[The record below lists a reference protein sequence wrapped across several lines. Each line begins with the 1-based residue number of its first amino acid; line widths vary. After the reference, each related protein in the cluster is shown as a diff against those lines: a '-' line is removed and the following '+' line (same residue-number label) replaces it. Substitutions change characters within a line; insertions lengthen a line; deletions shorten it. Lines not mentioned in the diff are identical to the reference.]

1 MEMERTIEQ
10 QIEEREKLKGGL
22 KGPSEGEGWEGGGV
36 ERQTVSQREG
46 GRERDWLID

>member
-22 KGPSEGEGWEGGGV
+22 KGPSEGEGWEGGG
-36 ERQTVSQREG
+36 G
-46 GRERDWLID
+46 G